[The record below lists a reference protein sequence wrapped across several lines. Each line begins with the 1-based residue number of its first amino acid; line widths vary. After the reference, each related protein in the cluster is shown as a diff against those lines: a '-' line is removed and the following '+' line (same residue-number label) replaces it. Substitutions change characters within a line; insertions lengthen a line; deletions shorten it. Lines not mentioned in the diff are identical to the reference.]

1 VRGSPECGR
10 ERCRDERAAVLVEFS
25 LVFVLFAFICYALV
39 AFGLAM
45 NLKSNLTHAAAEGAR
60 TAVGAGLCKVNDANP
75 AVAAACIATKEAAAK
90 SKTIDAVKAQGS
102 TIEQEVTNKV
112 TAIVA
117 LCDGSAT
124 AYCMTVTIPYD
135 YGAHPIVPSA
145 PGLGVV
151 MPDTLNADA
160 VVQLTN

>member
-1 VRGSPECGR
+1 
-10 ERCRDERAAVLVEFS
+10 VLVEFS
-25 LVFVLFAFICYALV
+25 LVFILFAFICYALV

-60 TAVGAGLCKVNDANP
+60 SSVGAGLCKVNDADP
-75 AVAAACIATKEAAAK
+75 AVAAACIATKEAAAE
-90 SKTIDAVKAQGS
+90 TRTVDAVKAQG
-102 TIEQEVTNKV
+102 TAIEDEVRNKV
-112 TAIVA
+112 DAHVA

-124 AYCMTVTIPYD
+124 AYCMTVTIPFD

-145 PGLGVV
+145 PGLGII
-151 MPDTLNADA
+151 MPNTLNADS